1 MGEDSNTIEDNL
13 SDEAVEYAER
23 HTGINI
29 QIGSVVVPPIPR
41 DNVQEYADGELIGHL
56 YSLTDLALAINHA
69 GDTILD
75 RSFEEDEPLYD
86 ITRDSVKEI
95 KVAHGALISSYN
107 RELRACA
114 DRMGLEVED
123 DDYVQA
129 IRDELGYN
137 PTANI
142 KDNFDEVKDERVEDY
157 IDLDA
162 LEEER
167 DSE

>member
-1 MGEDSNTIEDNL
+1 MSERFHAIEANL

-23 HTGINI
+23 HIGVDI
-29 QIGSVVVPPIPR
+29 QIGAVVVPPVPR
-41 DNVQEYADGELIGHL
+41 DKVQEYADDELIGHL

-75 RSFEEDEPLYD
+75 KSLEEDEPPYD

-107 RELRACA
+107 RELLACA
-114 DRMGLEVED
+114 DRMGVEVEG
-123 DDYVQA
+123 DDYVRA
-129 IRDELGYN
+129 IRDELGYD
-137 PTANI
+137 PTVDI
-142 KDNFDEVKDERVEDY
+142 EDNFDEVKDEHVKDY

-162 LEEER
+162 LKEER